1 MGIIEIKTP
10 SNRGV
15 KSTVKTTPA
24 QSQDKTSNNPIV
36 GKRVLNDPKFSDE
49 SLHNAAS
56 PKKIGIISAGGVSN
70 EVLEKL
76 EEEYSDLF
84 KDSTFETYFRV
95 FNPSSVEPK
104 SDVEYHGVDDAE
116 QPEKIIIE
124 KQTDLHSFSTE
135 PGSYQDY
142 DYGDDEFEFIEDP
155 VEPLRSIEQTE
166 TIAPLDPS
174 KPIGT
179 VGGPERH
186 LSFKDRA
193 LHIFH
198 ELKKRLG
205 LTPRTDENEVQ
216 RDHDIDNHEPPSDVA
231 VDTVVDQDHNQ
242 EPEDEQDEEIY
253 RLRQYIFDI
262 IENKDIVFIVS
273 YLEDESD
280 LRNTFEIIEMANK
293 FNIFTIIITS
303 LPRYFGS
310 VENVRMTNRTLQK
323 LRLDAEMVL
332 LLPFFNAVD
341 FKLIPDLISEL
352 MELIIE
358 PGLIN
363 VDIADI
369 KVIVKGGNVGVITFG
384 TGHLTKRAGD
394 ALEKALSSKL
404 LNVELGGVKKALLNV
419 TGGSD
424 MTLSE
429 VEGFAD
435 QIKNRIHPGARLI
448 LGARIN
454 PELKDSIK
462 LFVMLGVKPMQ
473 VMVNRY
479 ANE

>member
-1 MGIIEIKTP
+1 M
-10 SNRGV
+10 
-15 KSTVKTTPA
+15 
-24 QSQDKTSNNPIV
+24 
-36 GKRVLNDPKFSDE
+36 
-49 SLHNAAS
+49 
-56 PKKIGIISAGGVSN
+56 
-70 EVLEKL
+70 
-76 EEEYSDLF
+76 
-84 KDSTFETYFRV
+84 
-95 FNPSSVEPK
+95 VEPK
-104 SDVEYHGVDDAE
+104 SNGEYHGVDDVAR
-116 QPEKIIIE
+116 PEKTVIE

-135 PGSYQDY
+135 LGDEGEYYDDDY
-142 DYGDDEFEFIEDP
+142 EFIEDP
-155 VEPLRSIEQTE
+155 PEHIESKVPVEPKTEIEMSNE
-166 TIAPLDPS
+166 
-174 KPIGT
+174 
-179 VGGPERH
+179 PEKH

-193 LHIFH
+193 IHIFQ
-198 ELKKRLG
+198 ELKKKLG
-205 LTPRTDENEVQ
+205 LVPKSAVEEELPRGLNGSVQGATVESVSDISEEHDQEHELDE
-216 RDHDIDNHEPPSDVA
+216 
-231 VDTVVDQDHNQ
+231 
-242 EPEDEQDEEIY
+242 EQDDKIY
-253 RLRQYIFDI
+253 RLRQYIFDL
-262 IENKDIVFIVS
+262 IEDKDIVFIVS
-273 YLEDESD
+273 YLDDETD
-280 LRNTFEIIEMANK
+280 LSNTFEIIELAKK

-303 LPRYFGS
+303 LPRYFGK
-310 VENVRMTNRTLQK
+310 VENVRMTNKMLQK

-341 FKLIPDLISEL
+341 FKLIPDLIKEL
-352 MELIIE
+352 MELIIQ

-384 TGHLTKRAGD
+384 TGHRTRRAGD
-394 ALEKALSSKL
+394 ALESALSSKL

-454 PELKDSIK
+454 PELEDSIK
-462 LFVMLGVKPMQ
+462 LFVMLGVTPMQ

>member
-1 MGIIEIKTP
+1 MGIIEINNP
-10 SNRGV
+10 SNRGPR
-15 KSTVKTTPA
+15 STVKN
-24 QSQDKTSNNPIV
+24 TSEKFQKKSSVVPIV
-36 GKRVLNDPKFSDE
+36 NNQAMDDPHFSGE
-49 SLHNAAS
+49 SLNNAAA
-56 PKKIGIISAGGVSN
+56 PKKIGIISAGGMSN

-84 KDSTFETYFRV
+84 KYSTFETYFRI
-95 FNPSSVEPK
+95 FNPSRIESK
-104 SDVEYHGVDDAE
+104 SDGEYHGVDNAE
-116 QPEKIIIE
+116 QPEEKITG
-124 KQTDLHSFSTE
+124 KQTDLHSFSVE
-135 PGSYQDY
+135 SEGDQKYY
-142 DYGDDEFEFIEDP
+142 DDEFEFIEDP
-155 VEPLRSIEQTE
+155 VETIE
-166 TIAPLDPS
+166 
-174 KPIGT
+174 PIEPIEPIEMANE
-179 VGGPERH
+179 PERH

-198 ELKKRLG
+198 ELKKKLG
-205 LTPRTDENEVQ
+205 IAPRSDEENEQ
-216 RDHDIDNHEPPSDVA
+216 RRNLEENRDPTLQPTGDSELINGIGSTETGEVSDDHDRE
-231 VDTVVDQDHNQ
+231 
-242 EPEDEQDEEIY
+242 EEQDDKIY
-253 RLRQYIFDI
+253 RLRQYIFDL
-262 IENKDIVFIVS
+262 IEDKDIVFIVS
-273 YLEDESD
+273 YLDDESD
-280 LRNTFEIIEMANK
+280 LRNTFEIIEMAKK

-303 LPRYFGS
+303 LPRYFGK
-310 VENVRMTNRTLQK
+310 VENVRLTNKTLQK

-332 LLPFFNAVD
+332 LLPYFNAVD
-341 FKLIPDLISEL
+341 FKLIPDLLKEL
-352 MELIIE
+352 MELIIQ

-384 TGHLTKRAGD
+384 TGHRTKRAGD

-435 QIKNRIHPGARLI
+435 KIKNRIHPRARLI

-454 PELKDSIK
+454 PELEDSIK
-462 LFVMLGVKPMQ
+462 LFIMLGVTPMQ